1 MLLFLPYRRE
11 RSHLSASDAQGKPLP
26 LMSGRLGFFD
36 CSRCSIQYSDG
47 VFSFPLR
54 DRLKATRDAG
64 YGTGKNPAGQTGDLA
79 GGTCFT

>member
-36 CSRCSIQYSDG
+36 CSRCSTQYSDR

-54 DRLKATRDAG
+54 DHLKAGLSAG
-64 YGTGKNPAGQTGDLA
+64 YGTGKSPAARTGI
-79 GGTCFT
+79 